1 MNARTIATV
10 DPALR
15 KPRGAS
21 GRLVTPERLI
31 MAVFFLEAVLLTN
44 WPPRIPDIEAALGL
58 SHRGLALAMIGMPI
72 GTFISVLM
80 AGPLF
85 ERLTARRALLIALP
99 VYCVT
104 LTLPGWAWD
113 GPSLF
118 AGLFLLGVA
127 FAFVDVGM
135 NVEAARLEVAAG
147 RRIMNTCHGFW
158 STGSMV
164 GAVMAGSFA
173 QAGLATGPHLLIV
186 AVLALPVGLMI
197 VRALP
202 SFRPI
207 PSVGR
212 SRRVFAFPPWSLI
225 GLCMFAF
232 GMVMVELVARN
243 WGGVFLK
250 DLLDASPS
258 AIGAAIGVFGLFMAI
273 GRFLGDRLSDRF
285 GPTMIARICGVL
297 AVAGVALT
305 TLAGGLIVAMIGFVA
320 MGLGVSIGFP
330 LAVSAA
336 AARGD
341 RPPATNVAGV
351 ALFAY
356 SSSLVGPT
364 MVGFVADAAGLRIG
378 FATVLPLIVLSTLL
392 ASQLRP
398 RPRPGLAPA
407 SGSAASLKESR

>member
-1 MNARTIATV
+1 MSNPTLAPV
-10 DPALR
+10 DPALWGR
-15 KPRGAS
+15 HGAS
-21 GRLVTPERLI
+21 RKLVTPERLV

-44 WPPRIPDIEAALGL
+44 WPPRIPDVEAALGL
-58 SHRGLALAMIGMPI
+58 SHRELALAMVGMPV

-80 AGPLF
+80 AGPLI
-85 ERLTARRALLIALP
+85 ERLTARRGLLIALP
-99 VYCVT
+99 AYCVV
-104 LTLPGWAWD
+104 LSLPGWAWN

-118 AGLFLLGVA
+118 VALFVFGAA
-127 FAFVDVGM
+127 FAFIDVAM
-135 NVEAARLEVAAG
+135 NVEAARLEVASG

-164 GAVMAGSFA
+164 GAVMAGGFA
-173 QAGLATGPHLLIV
+173 QAGAATGLHLLIV
-186 AVLALPVGLMI
+186 AIVALPVGLVI
-197 VRALP
+197 IRALP
-202 SFRPI
+202 SFRPV
-207 PSVGR
+207 PPEER
-212 SRRVFAFPPWSLI
+212 SRKVFAFPARSLI

-250 DLLDASPS
+250 DVLDASPS
-258 AIGAAIGVFGLFMAI
+258 AIGGAIGVFGLFMAI
-273 GRFLGDRLSDRF
+273 GRFLGDRLSDCF
-285 GPTMIARICGVL
+285 GPTMVARACGVL
-297 AVAGVALT
+297 AVAGVVLT
-305 TLAGGLIVAMIGFVA
+305 ALAGSLIVAMIGFVA

-341 RPPATNVAGV
+341 RPAATNVAGV

-378 FATVLPLIVLSTLL
+378 FATVLPLIVLSTVL
-392 ASQLRP
+392 AGQLRP
-398 RPRPGLAPA
+398 RPRRGLALPSGPA
-407 SGSAASLKESR
+407 APLKESQ

>member
-1 MNARTIATV
+1 MADRLRRFFVIGFV
-10 DPALR
+10 IGGPA
-15 KPRGAS
+15 
-21 GRLVTPERLI
+21 
-31 MAVFFLEAVLLTN
+31 MFFLVRGGSSNDGWEEL
-44 WPPRIPDIEAALGL
+44 AA
-58 SHRGLALAMIGMPI
+58 
-72 GTFISVLM
+72 
-80 AGPLF
+80 
-85 ERLTARRALLIALP
+85 
-99 VYCVT
+99 
-104 LTLPGWAWD
+104 
-113 GPSLF
+113 
-118 AGLFLLGVA
+118 
-127 FAFVDVGM
+127 
-135 NVEAARLEVAAG
+135 VAAG
-147 RRIMNTCHGFW
+147 ILGAF
-158 STGSMV
+158 V
-164 GAVMAGSFA
+164 GAI
-173 QAGLATGPHLLIV
+173 L
-186 AVLALPVGLMI
+186 
-197 VRALP
+197 
-202 SFRPI
+202 
-207 PSVGR
+207 
-212 SRRVFAFPPWSLI
+212 
-225 GLCMFAF
+225 
-232 GMVMVELVARN
+232 
-243 WGGVFLK
+243 GG
-250 DLLDASPS
+250 

-398 RPRPGLAPA
+398 RPRPA
-407 SGSAASLKESR
+407 GS